1 MCAPTTS
8 LQSRVY
14 DHRSPACFPFPSS
27 VCTYVIEYVSSRLS
41 RSFTANSTIRFH
53 ATLPTLSNSPTCFD
67 PLDGNPDRIRVIC
80 WDILVASGGR
90 GVTSRS
96 AALPLQLH
104 SASSA
109 RRRRF
114 LLDWISEK
122 LLLSVRVTLITM
134 SGEIAEER
142 MIR

>member
-1 MCAPTTS
+1 MCAPTTF

-80 WDILVASGGR
+80 WDILVASGER

-96 AALPLQLH
+96 AASLYSSTRLPRH
-104 SASSA
+104 DVVVSFSIG
-109 RRRRF
+109 F
-114 LLDWISEK
+114 LRSFFLEY
-122 LLLSVRVTLITM
+122 
-134 SGEIAEER
+134 A
-142 MIR
+142 